1 VRVPDEQE
9 VVVSKFALV
18 VFPDE
23 VNAYQGFHALQALRR
38 TRSVTVHGA
47 AVVQRDNDGRLCIRK
62 RSDEVPLGVG
72 ALVGSLQ
79 TEFLGAV
86 ERELAP
92 GAFAVIAEISED
104 TSLDA
109 RMEELGGRVFYEW
122 WEDFI
127 DDLLEERTS
136 VRRAELA
143 ARRAERQL
151 RRRREPRRS

>member
-1 VRVPDEQE
+1 
-9 VVVSKFALV
+9 
-18 VFPDE
+18 
-23 VNAYQGFHALQALRR
+23 
-38 TRSVTVHGA
+38 
-47 AVVQRDNDGRLCIRK
+47 
-62 RSDEVPLGVG
+62 VG

-79 TEFLGAV
+79 SDFHGAV
-86 ERELAP
+86 ERELAL

-151 RRRREPRRS
+151 RRRHGPRRG